1 MRIGRRAKAPDVLA
15 RAGALREAIDAGQAH
30 LPAEA
35 VRGARL
41 VMDRIDERLGLS
53 GDHTVVA
60 LIGATGSGKS
70 SLFNQIAGIDL
81 AIVGVRRPTT
91 METTACIWGTQGAS
105 ALMDWLQLPSRHR
118 ITRES
123 ALDVGRESELQ
134 GLVLL
139 DLPDYDSTA
148 QDHRAEVERLIEL
161 VDVFVWVTDPQKYAD
176 AAMHERY
183 LRPLAGHDGVTVVVL
198 NQADRLPREDVEEC
212 RRDLARLLAEDG
224 LDVSGILV
232 TSALTGAGVPQ
243 LRSVISDAVRSGAA
257 VRERLAA
264 DLDAAVGRLEGTVGS
279 READPDALTGRSQLI
294 DALAQAAGVPPVLDA
309 IEEDYRRGAL
319 AAGGW
324 PLTRWVRAFRP
335 DPVRRLR
342 LATRSRRGA
351 DSAADEAFDGS
362 LEVALRRSSLPA
374 PTPAQRA
381 RVALATNAI
390 ADEAAAGLPHSWSDA
405 VHAAANPAD
414 HDVADALDQ
423 AVLGTD
429 LGLSRPRWW
438 SFVGALQWLLTT
450 AAMLGLVWLVVLGV
464 FSWLRLPDLRTPD
477 IGPVPVPTALLLGG
491 LVLGFLLGVAVRLMA
506 GNLARSRRARAAA
519 RLDGAIGSVARD
531 SIIEPVGVVLAAHRR
546 TREALAR
553 AEH

>member
-1 MRIGRRAKAPDVLA
+1 MRIGRRAKAPDVLI
-15 RAGALREAIDAGQAH
+15 RAAALSEAIEAGRQH
-30 LPAEA
+30 LPADA
-35 VRGARL
+35 VAQAK
-41 VMDRIDERLGLS
+41 VVTDRIDERLGLS

-60 LIGATGSGKS
+60 LVGATGSGKS

-81 AIVGVRRPTT
+81 AVVGVRRPTT

-105 ALMDWLQLPSRHR
+105 ALMDWLNLPSRHR

-148 QDHRAEVERLIEL
+148 LDHRAEVERLIQL

-243 LRSVISDAVRSGAA
+243 VRSVISDAVHSGAA

-264 DLDAAVGRLEGTVGS
+264 DLDAAAGALEAWVGAGEP
-279 READPDALTGRSQLI
+279 DPAALHGRSALVDALG
-294 DALAQAAGVPPVLDA
+294 QAAGVPPVLDA

-319 AAGGW
+319 ASGGW
-324 PLTRWVRAFRP
+324 PVTRWVKGLRP
-335 DPVRRLR
+335 DPLRRLR
-342 LATRSRRGA
+342 LGSRSRRVAGSEDGA
-351 DSAADEAFDGS
+351 DGS
-362 LEVALRRSSLPA
+362 LEVQLRRSSLPA

-381 RVALATNAI
+381 RVSLATNAI
-390 ADEAAAGLPHSWSDA
+390 ADEAARGLPISWSDA
-405 VHAAANPAD
+405 VHAAANP
-414 HDVADALDQ
+414 HGEDVADALDQ

-438 SFVGALQWLLTT
+438 SVVGALQWLLTT
-450 AAMLGLVWLVVLGV
+450 AAMLGLVWLIVLGV
-464 FSWLRLPDLRTPD
+464 FSWLRLPEIRTPD
-477 IGPVPVPTALLLGG
+477 LGPIPVPTALLLGG
-491 LVLGFLLGVAVRLMA
+491 LVLGFLLGLAVRMMA
-506 GNLARSRRARAAA
+506 GNLARGRRARAAA
-519 RLDGAIGSVARD
+519 RLDGAIGAVARD
-531 SIIEPVGVVLAAHRR
+531 RIIEPIAAVLAAHRR

-553 AEH
+553 ALR

>member
-15 RAGALREAIDAGQAH
+15 RSAALREAIDAGHAH
-30 LPAEA
+30 MPQDA
-35 VRGARL
+35 VEGAKV
-41 VMDRIDERLGLS
+41 VMDRVDERLGLS

-60 LIGATGSGKS
+60 LVGATGSGKS

-81 AIVGVRRPTT
+81 ATVGVRRPTT

-105 ALMDWLQLPSRHR
+105 ALMDWLSLPSRHR

-123 ALDVGRESELQ
+123 ALDVGRENELQ

-148 QDHRAEVERLIEL
+148 LNHRAEVERLIAL
-161 VDVFVWVTDPQKYAD
+161 VDVFIWVTDPQKYAD

-212 RRDLARLLAEDG
+212 RRDLARLLTEDG

-243 LRSVISDAVRSGAA
+243 LRSVISDAVHSGAA

-264 DLDAAVGRLEGTVGS
+264 DLDAVTGRLRGTVADS
-279 READPDALTGRSQLI
+279 EADADSLRGRGALVE
-294 DALAQAAGVPPVLDA
+294 ALAQAAGVPPVLDA
-309 IEEDYRRGAL
+309 VEEDYRRGAL

-335 DPVRRLR
+335 DPLRRLR
-342 LATRSRRGA
+342 LGARSRRGG
-351 DSAADEAFDGS
+351 SEDGEGPGDS

-374 PTPAQRA
+374 PTPSQRA

-390 ADEAAAGLPHSWSDA
+390 ADEAASGLPTSWSDA
-405 VHAAANPAD
+405 VHAAANPAG

-438 SFVGALQWLLTT
+438 SVVGALQWLLTT
-450 AAMLGLVWLVVLGV
+450 AAMLGLVWLIVLGV

-477 IGPVPVPTALLLGG
+477 LGPVPVPTALLLGG
-491 LVLGFLLGVAVRLMA
+491 LVLGFLLGLAVRLLA
-506 GNLARSRRARAAA
+506 GNFARSRRARAAA

-531 SIIEPVGVVLAAHRR
+531 SIIEPVAAVLAAHRR

-553 AEH
+553 ALH

>member
-15 RAGALREAIDAGQAH
+15 RSGALREAIDAGHAH
-30 LPAEA
+30 MPADA
-35 VRGARL
+35 VDGAKV
-41 VMDRIDERLGLS
+41 VMDRVDERLGLS

-60 LIGATGSGKS
+60 LVGATGSGKS

-81 AIVGVRRPTT
+81 ATVGVRRPTT

-105 ALMDWLQLPSRHR
+105 ALMDWLNLPSRHR

-148 QDHRAEVERLIEL
+148 LNHRAEVERLIEL
-161 VDVFVWVTDPQKYAD
+161 VDVFIWVTDPQKYAD

-212 RRDLARLLAEDG
+212 RRDLARLLTEDG

-243 LRSVISDAVRSGAA
+243 LRSVISDAVHSGAA

-264 DLDAAVGRLEGTVGS
+264 DLDAVTGRLRGTVADS
-279 READPDALTGRSQLI
+279 EADADSLRGRGALVE
-294 DALAQAAGVPPVLDA
+294 ALAQAAGVPPVLDA
-309 IEEDYRRGAL
+309 VEEDYRRGAL

-335 DPVRRLR
+335 DPLRRLR
-342 LATRSRRGA
+342 LGTRSRRGGS
-351 DSAADEAFDGS
+351 DDGEGPDDS

-374 PTPAQRA
+374 PTPSQRA
-381 RVALATNAI
+381 RVALATNVI
-390 ADEAAAGLPHSWSDA
+390 ADEAASGLPTSWSDA

-438 SFVGALQWLLTT
+438 SVVGALQWLLTT
-450 AAMLGLVWLVVLGV
+450 AAMLGLVWLIVLGV
-464 FSWLRLPDLRTPD
+464 FSWLQLPDLRTPD
-477 IGPVPVPTALLLGG
+477 LGPVPVPTALLLGG
-491 LVLGFLLGVAVRLMA
+491 LVLGFLLGLAVRLLA
-506 GNLARSRRARAAA
+506 GNFARSRRARAAA

-531 SIIEPVGVVLAAHRR
+531 SIIEPVAAVLAAHRR

-553 AEH
+553 ALH

>member
-1 MRIGRRAKAPDVLA
+1 MRIGRRAKAPDVLIRAAALTEAIEAGRPHLPEDAVA
-15 RAGALREAIDAGQAH
+15 RAK
-30 LPAEA
+30 
-35 VRGARL
+35 V
-41 VMDRIDERLGLS
+41 VTDRIDQRLGLS

-60 LIGATGSGKS
+60 LVGATGSGKS

-81 AIVGVRRPTT
+81 AVVGVRRPTT

-105 ALMDWLQLPSRHR
+105 ALMDWLNLPSRHR

-123 ALDVGRESELQ
+123 ALDVGRENELQ

-139 DLPDYDSTA
+139 DLPDYDSTSL
-148 QDHRAEVERLIEL
+148 DHRSEVERLIEL

-183 LRPLAGHDGVTVVVL
+183 LRPLSGHDGVTVVVL

-243 LRSVISDAVRSGAA
+243 LRSVISDAVHSGAA

-264 DLDAAVGRLEGTVGS
+264 DLDAVGGELEGSVGPA
-279 READPDALTGRSQLI
+279 EADPAALQGRSALI
-294 DALAQAAGVPPVLDA
+294 DALGQAAGVPPVLDA
-309 IEEDYRRGAL
+309 VEEDYRRGAL
-319 AAGGW
+319 ASGGW
-324 PLTRWVRAFRP
+324 PVTRWARAFRP
-335 DPVRRLR
+335 DPLRRLR
-342 LATRSRRGA
+342 LGSHSRRTSEGE
-351 DSAADEAFDGS
+351 DSAEG

-381 RVALATNAI
+381 RVSLATNAI
-390 ADEAAAGLPHSWSDA
+390 ADEAARGLPPSWSDA
-405 VHAAANPAD
+405 VHAAANP
-414 HDVADALDQ
+414 HGEDVADALDQ
-423 AVLGTD
+423 AVLATD

-438 SFVGALQWLLTT
+438 SVVGALQWLLTT
-450 AAMLGLVWLVVLGV
+450 AAMLGLVWLIALGV
-464 FSWLRLPDLRTPD
+464 FSWLRLPEIRTPD
-477 IGPVPVPTALLLGG
+477 LGPIPVPTALLLGG
-491 LVLGFLLGVAVRLMA
+491 LVLGFLLGLAVRMMA
-506 GNLARSRRARAAA
+506 GNLARGRRARAAA
-519 RLDGAIGSVARD
+519 RLDGAIGAVARD
-531 SIIEPVGVVLAAHRR
+531 SIIEPVAAVLGAHRR

-553 AEH
+553 ALR